1 MSQVAEILLLVFL
14 VSASVLA
21 VIFGVILLMVLFA

>member
-1 MSQVAEILLLVFL
+1 MIPVAEVLLLVFL

-21 VIFGVILLMVLFA
+21 VIFGVILLVVLFA

>member
-21 VIFGVILLMVLFA
+21 VIFGVILLVVLFA

>member
-1 MSQVAEILLLVFL
+1 MSPVAEVLLLVFL

-21 VIFGVILLMVLFA
+21 VIFGVIVLVVLFA